1 LAWAD
6 LLAGVALYLV
16 LEGLFPFVA
25 PQQWR
30 RSLAALASLDE
41 SRLRLFGLAA
51 VIAGLVL
58 LFSVRG

>member
-6 LLAGVALYLV
+6 LLAGLAFYLI
-16 LEGLFPFVA
+16 LEGLFPFLA
-25 PQQWR
+25 PERWR
-30 RSLAALASLDE
+30 RSLAALAELNE

>member
-6 LLAGVALYLV
+6 LLAGLAFYLIFA
-16 LEGLFPFVA
+16 GLFPFVA

-30 RSLAALASLDE
+30 RSLTALAGLSE
-41 SRLRLFGLAA
+41 GRLRSFGLVA
-51 VIAGLVL
+51 VAAGLVL

>member
-6 LLAGVALYLV
+6 LLAGLAFYLI
-16 LEGLFPFVA
+16 LEGLFPFLS
-25 PQQWR
+25 PQRWR
-30 RSLAALASLDE
+30 RSLAALAELDE
-41 SRLRLFGLAA
+41 SRLRIFGLAA

>member
-6 LLAGVALYLV
+6 LLAGLAFYLI

-25 PQQWR
+25 PEKWR
-30 RSLAALASLDE
+30 RSLAALAELNE
-41 SRLRLFGLAA
+41 SRLRIFGLAA

>member
-6 LLAGVALYLV
+6 LLAGLAFYLI

-25 PQQWR
+25 PEQWR
-30 RSLAALASLDE
+30 RSLTALAGLNE

-51 VIAGLVL
+51 VAAGLVL

>member
-6 LLAGVALYLV
+6 LLAGLAFYLI

-25 PQQWR
+25 PEKWR
-30 RSLAALASLDE
+30 RSLAALAELNE
-41 SRLRLFGLAA
+41 SRLRIFGLAA
-51 VIAGLVL
+51 VIVGLVL

>member
-6 LLAGVALYLV
+6 LLAGLAFYLI
-16 LEGLFPFVA
+16 LEGLFPFLA
-25 PQQWR
+25 PEHWR
-30 RSLAALASLDE
+30 RSLAALAGLNE
-41 SRLRLFGLAA
+41 GRLRVLGLAA

>member
-6 LLAGVALYLV
+6 LLAGLAFYLI

-30 RSLAALASLDE
+30 RSLAALADFNE
-41 SRLRLFGLAA
+41 SRLRVFGLAA

>member
-6 LLAGVALYLV
+6 LLAGVAFYLV

-25 PQQWR
+25 PAQWR

>member
-6 LLAGVALYLV
+6 LLAGLALYLV

-25 PQQWR
+25 PQRWR
-30 RSLAALASLDE
+30 RSLAALASLE
-41 SRLRLFGLAA
+41 EGRLRLFGLAA

>member
-1 LAWAD
+1 MAWTD
-6 LLAGVALYLV
+6 FLAGLAFYLV

-25 PQQWR
+25 PQHWR
-30 RSLAALASLDE
+30 RSLSALASLEE

>member
-1 LAWAD
+1 MAWAD
-6 LLAGVALYLV
+6 LFAGLAFYLV

-30 RSLAALASLDE
+30 RSVAALASLEE
-41 SRLRLFGLAA
+41 SRLRQFGLVA

-58 LFSVRG
+58 LFIVRG

>member
-1 LAWAD
+1 MAWAD
-6 LLAGVALYLV
+6 LLAGLAFYLIF
-16 LEGLFPFVA
+16 EGLFPFLA

-30 RSLAALASLDE
+30 RSLAALAELSE
-41 SRLRLFGLAA
+41 SRLRVFGLAA

>member
-6 LLAGVALYLV
+6 LLAGLAFYLI
-16 LEGLFPFVA
+16 LEGLFPFLA
-25 PQQWR
+25 PEKWR
-30 RSLAALASLDE
+30 RSLAALAGLNE